1 MKRVVVVGAGFGG
14 LKTFRHLDRSLKH
27 KPEIELMLIND
38 VNYFLFTPLL
48 HEVATGGLFP
58 ENVVVPLPPLSTA
71 PRRHFFVGQVES
83 VSLADKLVFT
93 NRGAVPFDYLVL
105 ALGSTTNFYQT
116 PGAAEH
122 TLSLK
127 DLDDAA
133 RIKNQIIN
141 QFEKAQCLTEASARR
156 RALTFVIVGGGP
168 TGVELAGEL
177 ADFGQQTF
185 AKIYPAL
192 AKEFKIYLIQKDKT
206 ILPQFSAGLR
216 RRSLSVLGRRGVE
229 VLTNT
234 GVESITPQRINLA
247 GGQHLLAETVIWT
260 AGVKPRTVIFDRPVK
275 TINGRLAVNKHLQLV
290 EEANV
295 FTLGDL
301 AASFDERSQSYLP
314 ALAQVADR
322 QAGVV
327 ALNLANLIAN
337 RPLRSF
343 RYRSRGS
350 LLSLGAWW
358 GAGEIFGLH
367 LSGRLIWLLWRGVY
381 WTKMP
386 TWGKR
391 LQILIDWLLIAFA
404 PRDVS
409 LLPFTRDDL
418 HK

>member
-1 MKRVVVVGAGFGG
+1 MKRIVVVGAGFGG
-14 LKTFRHLDRSLKH
+14 LKTFRQLDRRLKH
-27 KPEIELMLIND
+27 NSEVELMLIND

-48 HEVATGGLFP
+48 HEVATGSLFP
-58 ENVVVPLPPLSTA
+58 ENIVVPLPPIA
-71 PRRHFFVGQVES
+71 AGPRRHFFVGQVES
-83 VSLADKLVFT
+83 VSLSDRLVYT

-116 PGAAEH
+116 PGAAEY
-122 TLSLK
+122 TLTLK

-141 QFEKAQCLTEASARR
+141 QFEKAQCLPEAAARR

-177 ADFGQQTF
+177 ADFGRQTF

-192 AKEFKIYLIQKDKT
+192 AQEFKIFLIQKDQT

-216 RRSLSVLGRRGVE
+216 RRSLTALGRRGME
-229 VLTNT
+229 VLVNT
-234 GVESITPQRINLA
+234 GVENISSQRIDLA
-247 GGQHLLAETVIWT
+247 GGQHLEAETFIWT

-275 TINGRLAVNKHLQLV
+275 TVNGRLAVNKYLQLV

-295 FTLGDL
+295 FALGDL
-301 AASFDERSQSYLP
+301 AASFDEKKQSYLP

-322 QAGVV
+322 QAKT
-327 ALNLANLIAN
+327 AAFNLANLIAN
-337 RPLRSF
+337 RSLKTF

-358 GAGEIFGLH
+358 GAGEIFGFH
-367 LSGRLIWLLWRGVY
+367 FTGRLTWLLWRGVY
-381 WTKMP
+381 WSKMP
-386 TWGKR
+386 TWEKR
-391 LQILIDWLLIAFA
+391 LQILIDWLVIAFS

-409 LLPFTRDDL
+409 LLPFTQNDL
-418 HK
+418 HR